1 MKPFSRCFL
10 LAAVL
15 TAATVTF
22 AQSSEDALIA
32 VLKSDAPQQQKADAC
47 IELARVG
54 TKAAVAPLAALLG
67 DEKLAHMARYG
78 LETIPDPAADAALRA
93 ALGQLKGRLLVGA
106 VQSVGVRRDAAA
118 VEALTSLLGDSDGE
132 VASAAAGALGM
143 IGTPSAVVALKGALG
158 KAPAAVAD
166 SLLRCAEA
174 APTPDQAVALYDALR
189 AAPLPSNI
197 RMAAFRGSILARGT
211 AAGLPLLLEQ
221 VRSDDP
227 ALFSVALRTGL
238 ELPGAEVS
246 RALAAELG
254 KLPAAKQVCLM
265 AVLGE
270 RGDAAVVPALLE
282 RVRGGTPEVR
292 VAAIGTLARLGRAEA
307 VPALAE
313 LAGADDAEVAKAA
326 QAALVGFPGTDA
338 NTAIVALI
346 GKPEL
351 KQRLLGVELIGRR
364 RIVAAM
370 PELLR
375 LAGDADPKLSGAS
388 FKVLGDLAG
397 VKELPALLGIL
408 QKTPAL
414 ETAARAVAVLCARQ
428 SVYVPG
434 AIIIRKAV
442 YGALPEGPSKDVT
455 AKVEALVKAGK
466 ADLEIANETFG
477 DAAPGKVKKF
487 QVEYAVNGVA
497 RKAAAN
503 EGGLIHLDLGAG
515 SIPPA
520 VIEPLLAAY
529 AQAQGAPK
537 LALLRLLCSSGGD
550 QALGIVRA
558 AAGGADAELKEA
570 AQRAL
575 CDWPSAEVLPDLEK
589 VIQSEANPKMKIL
602 ALRGYI
608 RLVPA
613 QEVPAAKK
621 LAALKQAFGW
631 AGRDEE
637 RKQVLASLG
646 TAPTPEALAFAATC
660 LDRAGLKD
668 EACQAAVTVAENLA
682 SAQSGAVAE
691 IMEKAVKISGNETL
705 VKRAQACLEAARKAE
720 AEKQAAG
727 DETGFK
733 SMFNGKD
740 LSEWEASGAT
750 WWTAA
755 NGVLTGESTA
765 ANPLTSNHHLIWK
778 GGTPGDFELRADFRL
793 SKSANSGIQLRTEA
807 VPNRDTG
814 YQADMNGGGN
824 FVGFL
829 YHPKMHLIGGRGE
842 KVTLATDGKKE
853 EVRFADSAELQKL
866 YKIEDWNSYR
876 IICRGPAITL
886 YVNGVLMCQF
896 ADYRPDTPRKG
907 AITLQI
913 HKGAPMKIEYRNLRI
928 KELN

>member
-1 MKPFSRCFL
+1 M
-10 LAAVL
+10 AAVWA
-15 TAATVTF
+15 AATVAS
-22 AQSSEDALIA
+22 AQSSEEALIA
-32 VLKSDAPQQQKADAC
+32 VLKSNAPQQQKADAC
-47 IELARVG
+47 IELACVG

-67 DEKLAHMARYG
+67 DEQLSHMARYG
-78 LETIPDPAADAALRA
+78 LETIPDPAVDAALRA
-93 ALGQLKGRLLVGA
+93 ALGQLKGNLLVGA
-106 VQSVGVRRDAAA
+106 IQSVGVRRDAAA
-118 VEALTSLLGDSDGE
+118 VETLANLLGHADKD
-132 VASAAAGALGM
+132 VARAAAGALGT
-143 IGTPSAVVALKGALG
+143 IGTPAAVAALKGALG
-158 KAPAAVAD
+158 KEPAVVAE

-197 RMAAFRGSILARGT
+197 KMAAVRGAILARGA

-227 ALFSVALRTGL
+227 TLFSVALRAGL
-238 ELPGAEVS
+238 ELPGAEVP

-254 KLPAAKQVCLM
+254 KLPAPKQICII

-270 RGDAAVVPALLE
+270 RGDAVAVPALLGLA
-282 RVRGGTPEVR
+282 RSGTSDLR
-292 VAAIGTLARLGRAEA
+292 VAAIGALTRLGSADA
-307 VPALAE
+307 LPVLAE

-326 QAALVGFPGTDA
+326 QATLVGFSAPSADA
-338 NTAIVALI
+338 AVVALLN
-346 GKPEL
+346 KPDL
-351 KQRLLGVELIGRR
+351 KLRLVGVDLVGRR
-364 RIVAAM
+364 RVVAAM
-370 PELLR
+370 PELMR
-375 LAGDADPKLSGAS
+375 LAGDADPKLSGAT

-397 VKELPALLGIL
+397 VKELPALLGLL
-408 QKTPAL
+408 QKTTAL
-414 ETAARAVAVLCARQ
+414 EAAERAVAVLCARQ
-428 SVYVPG
+428 SVPVPG
-434 AIIIRKAV
+434 SIVVRKAV

-455 AKVEALVKAGK
+455 AKVAAVVKAGH
-466 ADLEIANETFG
+466 ADLEVDNATFG
-477 DAAPGKVKKF
+477 DTAPGKVKKF
-487 QVEYAVNGVA
+487 QVEYTVNGIA
-497 RKAAAN
+497 RKAVAN
-503 EGGLIHLDLGAG
+503 EGGTLRLDLGAG

-529 AQAQGAPK
+529 AQAHGAPK
-537 LALLRLLCSSGGD
+537 LALFRLLC
-550 QALGIVRA
+550 
-558 AAGGADAELKEA
+558 AAGGDKALVAVRTAVGGTEAELKDA

-589 VIQSEANPKMKIL
+589 VIQSETNPKMKIL
-602 ALRGYI
+602 ALRGYVK
-608 RLVPA
+608 LVPL
-613 QEVPAAKK
+613 QEIPAAKK

-637 RKQVLASLG
+637 RRLVLASLS

-660 LDRAGLKD
+660 LDQAGLKD
-668 EACQAAVTVAENLA
+668 EACQAAVAVAENLA
-682 SAQSGAVAE
+682 GAQSGPVAE
-691 IMEKAVKISGNETL
+691 VMEKVVKIGGSETL
-705 VKRAQACLEAARKAE
+705 VKRAQACLEVAQKAA

-740 LSEWEASGAT
+740 MSEWEASGAP
-750 WWTAA
+750 WWTAV

-765 ANPLTSNHHLIWK
+765 ANPLKSNHHLIWK
-778 GGTPGDFELRADFRL
+778 GGTPGDFELRAEFRL

-807 VPNRDTG
+807 VANRDTG

-829 YHPKMHLIGGRGE
+829 YHPKMHLIGGRGT
-842 KVTLATDGKKE
+842 KVTLAADGKKE
-853 EVRFADSAELQKL
+853 EQRFADSAELQKL
-866 YKIEDWNSYR
+866 YKVEDWNSYR

-907 AITLQI
+907 VITLQI